1 MKINVENRI
10 LYIISMEINMS
21 TTFEKAK
28 TLVNKLNQ
36 EERFELGKYC
46 LDKEVMKDRFSRFLR
61 KMQVKNIPITFDE
74 ITAEVENIR
83 KKMYQERI
91 NK

>member
-1 MKINVENRI
+1 
-10 LYIISMEINMS
+10 MEMNIS

-28 TLVNKLNQ
+28 SLINKLNQ

-46 LDKEVMKDRFSRFLR
+46 LDTEVMKDRFSRFFK
-61 KMQVKNIPITFDE
+61 KMQIKNIPITFDE
-74 ITAEVENIR
+74 ITAEVENVR

-91 NK
+91 IK